1 MDKVRYFLKKYP
13 NREWSGPA
21 WYSQKFDET
30 GFPTAVKLEYFHV
43 LHLGSA
49 SDTDWDGADLA
60 KRFTKL
66 RKLYP
71 KIGTKWVQGNVHS
84 HHSMGAFF
92 SETDKEQL
100 NDSVNDNGFYYSL
113 VVSTKPGKEIAFG
126 FSYLDQYRN
135 IHREYIDKFD
145 VSEYVKK
152 CPDWEEEVE
161 FIEKESKK
169 SSVISLSRNADAI
182 RSKAKKMYGSFNGQ
196 GQLFYDTHGAVD
208 LTEDHEDDSYDEYM
222 DFCSYN
228 GWSRMNIL
236 NEDTFEKVKEIE
248 EKYHE
253 TNMSEKK
260 LTKLL
265 KKVGSTPE
273 RMAISYE
280 YSVFAQSR
288 SN

>member
-30 GFPTAVKLEYFHV
+30 GFPTGVKLEYFHV

-49 SDTDWDGADLA
+49 SETDWDGADLA
-60 KRFTKL
+60 KRYTKL

-84 HHSMGAFF
+84 HHNMGAFF
-92 SETDKEQL
+92 SGTDKEQL
-100 NDSVNDNGFYYSL
+100 DDGVNDEGFYYSL

-126 FSYLDQYRN
+126 FSYIDQYRN
-135 IHREYIDKFD
+135 IHREYIDEFD

-152 CPDWEEEVE
+152 CPDWEDEVQ

-169 SSVISLSRNADAI
+169 TSVVSIGNGKTRA
-182 RSKAKKMYGSFNGQ
+182 RYTGQ
-196 GQLFYDTHGAVD
+196 GSLFYDTHNIGTHLGSLHGD
-208 LTEDHEDDSYDEYM
+208 ETEDDSYDEYI

-236 NEDTFEKVKEIE
+236 NEETFEKVKEIE

-260 LTKLL
+260 LAKLL
-265 KKVGSTPE
+265 KKAGSTPE
-273 RMAISYE
+273 RMATHYE
-280 YSVFAQSR
+280 FSIFAQSR

>member
-21 WYSQKFDET
+21 WYSQKFNET
-30 GFPTAVKLEYFHV
+30 GFPTEVKLEYFHV
-43 LHLGSA
+43 LNLGSA
-49 SDTDWDGADLA
+49 SETDWDGADLA

-84 HHSMGAFF
+84 HHTMGAFF
-92 SETDKEQL
+92 SGTDKEQL
-100 NDSVNDNGFYYSL
+100 DEGVNEEGFYYSL

-126 FSYLDQYRN
+126 FSYMDQFKN
-135 IHREYIDKFD
+135 IHREYVNKFD

-152 CPDWEEEVE
+152 CPDWEEEVK

-169 SSVISLSRNADAI
+169 ASVITIGKSRTKSYI
-182 RSKAKKMYGSFNGQ
+182 HGGQ
-196 GQLFYDTHGAVD
+196 GTLFYETHDPTVG
-208 LTEDHEDDSYDEYM
+208 LLHGEHEEDSYEEYL
-222 DFCSYN
+222 DFASYN

-236 NEDTFEKVKEIE
+236 NEETFEAVKEIE
-248 EKYHE
+248 EKYNN
-253 TNMSEKK
+253 TNMNERKFK
-260 LTKLL
+260 KLL
-265 KKVGSTPE
+265 KKAGSTPE
-273 RMAISYE
+273 RMATHYE
-280 YSVFAQSR
+280 YSIFAQPR